1 MKHKSMGALTALTL
15 ASFSAMAGP
24 NLSVSYLEP
33 TGVAAANAPIEM
45 WVRVSADNEIGTAL
59 GAPFGF
65 DAADR
70 PKSATVYD
78 FAANTRKT
86 YAFAS
91 YTALSLSA
99 GYSQL
104 IYGAPGYS
112 FYKYSGHPLRP
123 DVRPYFEASAG
134 DHLVTGDFLLG
145 TFYPDESVTAGTV
158 TFPVVP
164 FINFTVS
171 GLAADGTQL
180 YASVGPFGGFTA
192 CPYDQRDTC
201 SFTRTITSVPE
212 PSSLWLW
219 ALGVIGVG
227 VARRVGHIRKCL

>member
-1 MKHKSMGALTALTL
+1 MKQMTKVALAALTL
-15 ASFSAMAGP
+15 ASSSAMAAP
-24 NLSVSYLEP
+24 SVSVSYLEP

-45 WVRVSADNEIGTAL
+45 WVRVAAVNEIGSAL

-65 DAADR
+65 DATEL
-70 PKSATVYD
+70 PTSATI
-78 FAANTRKT
+78 FGTKPRQTA
-86 YAFAS
+86 AFAS
-91 YTALSLSA
+91 YTGLSLSA
-99 GYSQL
+99 GFSQL

-112 FYKYSGHPLRP
+112 FYEYRGHPLRP

-164 FINFTVS
+164 LINFTVS

-219 ALGVIGVG
+219 GLGVIGVG
-227 VARRVGHIRKCL
+227 AARRVGGRRV